1 MSKSIAHVIKHSNF
15 QVCRAYSAEVIWKNR
30 QLTTNIYIYKKTAN
44 FYTSNKICFQNNM
57 LTLFRIGSKKTPMAN
72 RRGTAPTKHSLYIPL
87 SLANHEKNPQ
97 LPPYQAKVFHLPPFC
112 IFFFFAFFQV
122 PSYWRTA
129 LAMPPTIF
137 SNVKVRIS
145 SQSFVTFSFN
155 SFATPL

>member
-97 LPPYQAKVFHLPPFC
+97 LPPYQAKVFHLPPVC
-112 IFFFFAFFQV
+112 FFFFFLHFSRSPLIGGRRLPCPLPFF
-122 PSYWRTA
+122 
-129 LAMPPTIF
+129 
-137 SNVKVRIS
+137 
-145 SQSFVTFSFN
+145 
-155 SFATPL
+155 PL